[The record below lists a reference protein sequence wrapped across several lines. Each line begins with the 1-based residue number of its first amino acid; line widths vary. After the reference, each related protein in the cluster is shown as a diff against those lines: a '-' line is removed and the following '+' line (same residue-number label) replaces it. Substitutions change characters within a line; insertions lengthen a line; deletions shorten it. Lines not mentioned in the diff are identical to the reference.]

1 MGRPATSVGA
11 AAGRVSVW
19 RRDSGAR
26 HGCTVAKRIPA
37 TCMVVVRGLRPL
49 SVRCERRAT
58 AHYFVEHHR
67 RYLKGSAD
75 FNRVSPTLASHIVS
89 TLAVKVS
96 TSPRVVDRAAKPA
109 LALRWE
115 RLHIVATASVAEQS
129 ASDKR
134 RERPNIA
141 VTASSS
147 AAREGQI
154 VDRVE
159 RRSCERR
166 GSRTIRKRD
175 MQHVGFDGL
184 R

>member
-1 MGRPATSVGA
+1 MGRPAASVGA

-58 AHYFVEHHR
+58 AHYFMKHQPPAVPTRLAAH
-67 RYLKGSAD
+67 

-89 TLAVKVS
+89 TLAVKEPTS
-96 TSPRVVDRAAKPA
+96 TRVVDRAAQPS

-115 RLHIVATASVAEQS
+115 RLHIVA
-129 ASDKR
+129 
-134 RERPNIA
+134 
-141 VTASSS
+141 TASSS

-175 MQHVGFDGL
+175 IQHVGFDGL